1 MSGAASAAA
10 LATGR
15 KHIYGVRP
23 PRAWML
29 ILPVDALA
37 IVAVVPL
44 HLNHARALLTMAVVS
59 VALFAG
65 AGLYRPRL
73 HLSLLDDVPALVA
86 RLLIAVFFV
95 AAVTVFRHDFDSV
108 DSLLTAV
115 AFAVPLVVAGRLVT
129 YLFIRAARRARWR
142 TGHRAVI
149 VGSGPVTAGL
159 VQALTRER
167 SYGLDVVGRLDEP
180 GNIYL
185 SGVKWLGDVTDLA
198 GVLTRH
204 QADVVIVADARTS
217 EDRFAEI
224 LEASIGRTYD
234 VLVVPRMR
242 RFPTRSARQ
251 DHIGAIPIQRV
262 RLPVLEGWRWR
273 LKRSVDILVSAFA
286 LAVLSPVLLCCAL
299 AVRLEGGP
307 GVLFRQIRVGRN
319 GRTFEV
325 LKFRSM
331 RPRDDNDSQ
340 TTWSIAQDDRVGPV
354 GKVLR
359 RTSLDEL
366 PQLWNILRGD
376 MTIVGPRPERP
387 HFVEQ
392 FSAVHPHYA
401 RRHRVPVGLTGLAQ
415 VSGLRGDTPI
425 SDRARFDN
433 YYIENW
439 SLWLDVKIVVRTLN
453 EIFSAGG
460 R

>member
-1 MSGAASAAA
+1 
-10 LATGR
+10 
-15 KHIYGVRP
+15 
-23 PRAWML
+23 ML
-29 ILPVDALA
+29 ILPVDVLACLALIPFNTA
-37 IVAVVPL
+37 
-44 HLNHARALLTMAVVS
+44 HLKALLTMAAVTIV
-59 VALFAG
+59 LLAG

-73 HLSLLDDVPALVA
+73 HLSLLDDLPALVA
-86 RLLIAVFFV
+86 RLLIATSV
-95 AAVTVFRHDFDSV
+95 VTGVTALRHNFDSA
-108 DSLLTAV
+108 DKFLSAAAIATLLV
-115 AFAVPLVVAGRLVT
+115 LAGRALT
-129 YLFIRAARRARWR
+129 YWVIRTARRTRR
-142 TGHRAVI
+142 TGHRAVL
-149 VGSGPVTAGL
+149 VGSGPVTSDLIQVLA
-159 VQALTRER
+159 RER
-167 SYGLDVVGRLDEP
+167 EYGLDVVGYLDQP

-185 SGVKWLGDVTDLA
+185 SGAAWLGDVTDLA
-198 GVLTRH
+198 RILERH
-204 QADVVIVADARTS
+204 RADVVIVADPRTT

-224 LEASIGRTYD
+224 IEAAIGHTYD

-242 RFPTRSARQ
+242 RFPIRSVRQ

-262 RLPVLEGWRWR
+262 RLPILDGWRWR
-273 LKRSVDILVSAFA
+273 LKRSVDVAVSATA
-286 LAVLSPVLLCCAL
+286 LALLSPVLLACVL

-307 GVLFRQIRVGRN
+307 GVLFRQERVGRN
-319 GRTFEV
+319 GQTFEV

-331 RPRDDNDSQ
+331 RPRDDTDSQ
-340 TTWSIAQDDRVGPV
+340 TTWSIANDNRVGPV
-354 GKVLR
+354 GRVLR

-439 SLWLDVKIVVRTLN
+439 SLWLDFKIVIRTLH
-453 EIFSAGG
+453 EVFSAGG